1 MSEGDQLA
9 SLKTLISLL
18 QSKVVSLES
27 GRIDDDQ
34 LEDFA
39 ENFIP
44 LQYRKL
50 CYDLECTF
58 PSLRKVSEV
67 GSVILP
73 PATVSSLVGRTT
85 DDISVPVKADISLI
99 EDKVGPL
106 AAAVTMNM
114 SEGTNPSTT
123 AAFIQTTSTSTIN
136 KPVANMTAGITD
148 NANAEVLATGNA
160 TAASKTSNI
169 STANITTNITSA
181 SSISTIPAQVGRKR
195 KMSQEISDV
204 DNKSAKPLE
213 STPSSTSNSRKNS
226 IIKDTN
232 KDNPQLSSSSPG
244 KISSRKLRGSSID
257 DDVSLHPSGLISGK
271 KSKGR
276 FSFCRFLYIHALC
289 ICVCMHVCDILVFD

>member
-1 MSEGDQLA
+1 MSEGDQLT

-50 CYDLECTF
+50 CYDLKCTF
-58 PSLRKVSEV
+58 PSLRKLSEV

-73 PATVSSLVGRTT
+73 PATIPPLGVRAT

-99 EDKVGPL
+99 EDKVGPV

-114 SEGTNPSTT
+114 SVGTNPSTT
-123 AAFIQTTSTSTIN
+123 AASIQTTSTSTIN
-136 KPVANMTAGITD
+136 KPVTNIAAGVTD
-148 NANAEVLATGNA
+148 NANAEILATGNA
-160 TAASKTSNI
+160 TAASKTSSF
-169 STANITTNITSA
+169 STANITTNVSSA
-181 SSISTIPAQVGRKR
+181 SSVSTSIPAQVGRKR
-195 KMSQEISDV
+195 KMSQEISDG
-204 DNKSAKPLE
+204 DNKNAKPLE
-213 STPSSTSNSRKNS
+213 STPLSTTNSRKNS
-226 IIKDTN
+226 IIKDNN

-257 DDVSLHPSGLISGK
+257 DEVSLHPSGSISGK
-271 KSKGR
+271 KIKGI
-276 FSFCRFLYIHALC
+276 FSFFRFFYIRVLC
-289 ICVCMHVCDILVFD
+289 MYVSM

>member
-1 MSEGDQLA
+1 MSEGDQLT

-50 CYDLECTF
+50 CYDLKCTF
-58 PSLRKVSEV
+58 PSLRKLSEI

-73 PATVSSLVGRTT
+73 PTTIPPLGVGTANN
-85 DDISVPVKADISLI
+85 ISVPVIADISLI
-99 EDKVGPL
+99 QDKVGPV
-106 AAAVTMNM
+106 AAVTMNM
-114 SEGTNPSTT
+114 SVGTNPTIT
-123 AAFIQTTSTSTIN
+123 AASIQTTSTSSIN
-136 KPVANMTAGITD
+136 MPVANVTAGLID
-148 NANAEVLATGNA
+148 NANAEILATGNA
-160 TAASKTSNI
+160 TAASKTSSI
-169 STANITTNITSA
+169 STANITTNVSSA
-181 SSISTIPAQVGRKR
+181 SSISTSIPAQVGRKR
-195 KMSQEISDV
+195 KMSQEISDG
-204 DNKSAKPLE
+204 DNKNAKPLE
-213 STPSSTSNSRKNS
+213 STPLSTSNSRKNS
-226 IIKDTN
+226 IIKDNN

-257 DDVSLHPSGLISGK
+257 DEVSLHPSGSISGK

-276 FSFCRFLYIHALC
+276 FSFCRFLYVRALC
-289 ICVCMHVCDILVFD
+289 MYLSI